1 MCVVNIF
8 AVSQAALCLFP
19 WRQPGLFTLILRLND
34 DIYVSSNL
42 VVRAF
47 N

>member
-19 WRQPGLFTLILRLND
+19 WRHPGLFTLSLRLNG
-34 DIYVSSNL
+34 DIYVSSNS